1 MFDFVDRVVYINL
14 EHRLDRKAQVESELL
29 KYIPAEKIQRF
40 NAIKHVKGAA
50 GCTMSHIAVLKMA
63 IEQGWPNY
71 MVVEDD
77 ATWNMFNR
85 GYAILEKISKH
96 DYDVLVLG
104 GTLLRVD
111 SNYKLASG
119 QTTTAYIVHSGYY
132 SKLLENFEE
141 GLSGFLR
148 TDNYPMYAIDQY
160 WKHLQAKDKWYCVVP
175 SLMIQRPSYSDIDK
189 AFRDNQRWF
198 N

>member
-119 QTTTAYIVHSGYY
+119 QTTTAYIVHS
-132 SKLLENFEE
+132 
-141 GLSGFLR
+141 
-148 TDNYPMYAIDQY
+148 
-160 WKHLQAKDKWYCVVP
+160 
-175 SLMIQRPSYSDIDK
+175 
-189 AFRDNQRWF
+189 
-198 N
+198 